1 MVGDHKSMTR
11 TLRRLLTPL
20 RFLISGGLLAYLI
33 WRANPATIW
42 ETWRGA
48 SLSLIGLAL
57 LVQFLGVVVSA
68 WKWGGLLASAG
79 YRLPMA
85 WLIRAYLVGQFASNF
100 LPTAVGG
107 DAVRM
112 VIAGRRVGSYSQA
125 SATIFLERLTGFLA
139 LSLIANLALLLTST
153 DLLGTRLVS
162 APQLAWLA
170 AGFGLAGVGAGLAAL
185 AAPRLL
191 QIFGGRL
198 PTRLRSPLQSV
209 ADALGAFANRP
220 AAIARAIAIS
230 FIYHG
235 AWIGSHIICGLAL
248 GLNAPPLI
256 YALMVPITDIVG
268 LAPIFV
274 NNLGARELV
283 FSLYLGQVGIPEA
296 SALALAFT
304 VFSVRLTLSALGG
317 LISLLGGADMRLSRE
332 QPSADVV

>member
-1 MVGDHKSMTR
+1 MQKPPTW
-11 TLRRLLTPL
+11 RRLLTPL
-20 RFLISGGLLAYLI
+20 RFLISGSLLAYLI

-42 ETWRGA
+42 EAWREA
-48 SLSLIGLAL
+48 SLALIGLAL
-57 LVQFLGVVVSA
+57 IVQLIGVAVSA
-68 WKWGGLLASAG
+68 WKWGGLLRAAG
-79 YRLPMA
+79 YDVPFG
-85 WLIRAYLVGQFASNF
+85 WLFRAYLVGQFASNF

-107 DAVRM
+107 DAVRL

-125 SATIFLERLTGFLA
+125 SATIFLERLTGFVA
-139 LSLIANLALLLTST
+139 LSLIANLALLLSST
-153 DLLGTRLVS
+153 ELLGTRLVT

-170 AGFGLAGVGAGLAAL
+170 AGFGLAGVCAGLAAL

-191 QIFGGRL
+191 KLFGGRL
-198 PTRLRSPLQSV
+198 PARLRGPLQSV

-220 AAIARAIAIS
+220 GAIARAVGVS
-230 FIYHG
+230 FVYHT
-235 AWIGSHIICGLAL
+235 AWIGSHVICGLAL
-248 GLNAPPLI
+248 GLSAPPLI

-304 VFSVRLTLSALGG
+304 VFSVRLTLSAFGG
-317 LISLLGGADMRLSRE
+317 LVSLLGGADMRLSRE
-332 QPSADVV
+332 QPSPDVV